1 MKQPK
6 DNSKKASRA
15 WSLSPAILND
25 LFLTQQGSEAAE
37 TETNGQADAEA
48 SASAGRVGSSQAGS
62 AQEAGVRSFPVN
74 APVPSL
80 GANVATARV
89 RAEKA
94 SPRPPVEGRGRGDVA
109 GNDPSAA
116 LGSQAD
122 PSAPVVR
129 GGRARRRPVVF
140 FLGLLMGA
148 GLVLAGIL
156 FFRSGE
162 ECGGWKVVYTGYGE
176 VVCDGGAVNLHPTSA
191 AQKKD
196 THAALVVAEAGGS
209 GTVGAT
215 VKTTSQVRKGKPN
228 PWEVGWFLFRYQ
240 DPSHFYA
247 VVLKPNGWEISKQ
260 DPAYKGSQR
269 FLASGD
275 ARKFPVGGS
284 YKVTV
289 EQKGPAQFAVSV
301 DGEHLADVT
310 DSERPYPSGSVA
322 LYTEDAAVT
331 FTNIAKGS

>member
-1 MKQPK
+1 MKHFK

-25 LFLTQQGSEAAE
+25 LFLTQKGSGAEE
-37 TETNGQADAEA
+37 TETSGQADAEA
-48 SASAGRVGSSQAGS
+48 SASASQAGS
-62 AQEAGVRSFPVN
+62 AQAGSAQQAGAPGFPMN
-74 APVPSL
+74 ARVPSL
-80 GANVATARV
+80 GANVANARV
-89 RAEKA
+89 RAGKTNA
-94 SPRPPVEGRGRGDVA
+94 RPPVEGPGRGGVA
-109 GNDPSAA
+109 AGETSAA
-116 LGSQAD
+116 LGSEAD

-140 FLGLLMGA
+140 FLGLLVGA

-176 VVCDGGAVNLHPTSA
+176 VACDGGAVNLHPTPA
-191 AQKKD
+191 AQKRD

-289 EQKGPAQFAVSV
+289 EQKGPAQFTVSV

>member
-1 MKQPK
+1 MKQSK

-25 LFLTQQGSEAAE
+25 LFLAQKSSEAEE
-37 TETNGQADAEA
+37 TGGQADAEA
-48 SASAGRVGSSQAGS
+48 SASASRAGS
-62 AQEAGVRSFPVN
+62 AQEAGAPRFPVN
-74 APVPSL
+74 ARVPSL
-80 GANVATARV
+80 GPNVANARV
-89 RAEKA
+89 RAEKTNA
-94 SPRPPVEGRGRGDVA
+94 RPPVEGRDAA
-109 GNDPSAA
+109 GSESPAA
-116 LGSQAD
+116 LGGETD
-122 PSAPVVR
+122 PSAPIVR

-162 ECGGWKVVYTGYGE
+162 ECGGWKVVYTGYGK
-176 VVCDGGAVNLHPTSA
+176 VVCDGGAVHLSPTAA

-275 ARKFPVGGS
+275 ARKFPVGRS

-289 EQKGPAQFAVSV
+289 EQKGPAQFTVSV

-310 DSERPYPSGSVA
+310 DSERPYPSGNVA

-331 FTNIAKGS
+331 FTNIVKGS

>member
-1 MKQPK
+1 MKQSK

-25 LFLTQQGSEAAE
+25 LFLAQKSSEAEE
-37 TETNGQADAEA
+37 TGGQADAEA
-48 SASAGRVGSSQAGS
+48 SASASRAGS
-62 AQEAGVRSFPVN
+62 AQEAGAPRFPVN
-74 APVPSL
+74 ARVPSL
-80 GANVATARV
+80 GANVANARV
-89 RAEKA
+89 RAEKTNA
-94 SPRPPVEGRGRGDVA
+94 RPPVEGRDAA
-109 GNDPSAA
+109 GSESPAA
-116 LGSQAD
+116 LGGGAD
-122 PSAPVVR
+122 PSAPIVR

-162 ECGGWKVVYTGYGE
+162 ECGGWKVVYTGYGK
-176 VVCDGGAVNLHPTSA
+176 VVCDGGAVHLSPTAA

-247 VVLKPNGWEISKQ
+247 VVLKPNGW
-260 DPAYKGSQR
+260 
-269 FLASGD
+269 
-275 ARKFPVGGS
+275 
-284 YKVTV
+284 
-289 EQKGPAQFAVSV
+289 
-301 DGEHLADVT
+301 
-310 DSERPYPSGSVA
+310 
-322 LYTEDAAVT
+322 
-331 FTNIAKGS
+331 